1 MINEPNAVQI
11 NYIENLQIELRK
23 LQKLSIEELTDN
35 NISQLASRVF
45 RVISI
50 IFGHFLTFKSKTP
63 ELSSE
68 IGKLIVEYT
77 LPKEITTDED
87 FA

>member
-1 MINEPNAVQI
+1 MQI

-23 LQKLSIEELTDN
+23 LQKLSMGELTDN
-35 NISQLASRVF
+35 NISQLANKVF
-45 RVISI
+45 RVINI
-50 IFGHFLTFKSKTP
+50 IFYDFLTCKYKTP

-87 FA
+87 FV